1 MKKAL
6 LTFIMYSSFVMGS
19 DIKSPSPN
27 YTPDPFKKNNVSKI
41 GDHPFPTNPMSD
53 RARGY
58 LLQGKAQTAILNYG
72 NYIDIEVNPNGAWGE
87 YSYLYEVSFLAGIPG
102 HSYSSNY
109 NWENIETVTDD
120 NGITI
125 YSIWESQDAY
135 ESWYKNGD
143 TNFVGILFDAA
154 DDDGI
159 WEPDSISKKNTI
171 YEINKGNQWLI
182 KDDENKIIISTVGDL
197 NPNKSSSRI

>member
-19 DIKSPSPN
+19 DIKRPSPN

-53 RARGY
+53 RAKGY

-102 HSYSSNY
+102 HS
-109 NWENIETVTDD
+109 
-120 NGITI
+120 
-125 YSIWESQDAY
+125 
-135 ESWYKNGD
+135 
-143 TNFVGILFDAA
+143 
-154 DDDGI
+154 
-159 WEPDSISKKNTI
+159 
-171 YEINKGNQWLI
+171 
-182 KDDENKIIISTVGDL
+182 
-197 NPNKSSSRI
+197 